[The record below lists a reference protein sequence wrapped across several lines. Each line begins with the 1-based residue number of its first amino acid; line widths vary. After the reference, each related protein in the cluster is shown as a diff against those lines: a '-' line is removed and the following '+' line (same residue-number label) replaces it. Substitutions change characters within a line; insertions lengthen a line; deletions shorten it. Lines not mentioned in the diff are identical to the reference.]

1 MSELT
6 FESLA
11 KDIQE
16 TKSMIKTYVAQHE
29 EEDKDK
35 EGKKAAMKKAEEEKQ
50 EEEKKEAKKTAALKK
65 AMDEDDPDKRDA
77 AIRKAMDED
86 EEDKKEGKKASDE
99 DKEKDAQIASI
110 INSKKNEFITK
121 ILQANTIV
129 NPTKLK
135 EIDARLQKASIA
147 EVEKEWNTLAP
158 FVASAPTQQPTQQKF
173 VPFYANIDQVDESQ
187 LNANS
192 PDSDFSK
199 LSTKDLLEMYQ

>member
-65 AMDEDDPDKRDA
+65 AMEEEDHEKRDA
-77 AIRKAMDED
+77 AIRKAMDD
-86 EEDKKEGKKASDE
+86 DHPKDHTATDE